1 MQVYVYLPT
10 YPHLPLVPPL
20 SPPAMTVALGPSTFT
35 APGAFPTS
43 VFGSYYNDPTQT
55 SSQVQPVISDPVT
68 NVVYPLS
75 LTDPDTIPLLDTKDP
90 TPFPPPASAD
100 AIVAAAIRQIQLIAS
115 PNTPSSPFP
124 NDRCVACQAAL
135 LPAKFAFLAAPSQ
148 GASIAVALCEA
159 LNLAGS
165 TEACEVGFG
174 QFGLANI
181 LTQVISNADVV
192 GYDGQAICNEF
203 AGACPL
209 PPTTPLNL
217 TGWFAK
223 PKPNPL
229 PAARAPSG
237 ERLKVLHLSDFHIDP
252 RYKTGAEANCTSGL
266 CCREDAV
273 AQSSPNVTLFPAP
286 RFGSYLC
293 DTPYALALA
302 ALESVPVLTGTQGS
316 GFNFTIYT
324 GDLISH
330 DSMNELS
337 RDYVLY
343 TETIVYELFK
353 KTLGS
358 GPVYAALG
366 NHDTQ
371 QTAQDSPHSLGGNLT
386 DQFSWNYDHVAGLWE
401 LEGWIDKTAAQL
413 ARANYGAYMVQR
425 GDGLRIITL
434 NTDFWYQSNFFN
446 YFNMTNP
453 DTSGMLRFLTDEL
466 QDAEDA
472 GDKVWIL
479 GHVLSGY
486 SGGDAIENPTNL
498 FYQIVDRFSPHVIAN
513 IFWGHSHMDHFQIYY
528 SNNGTNMSAETAQA
542 VSWIGPSITPLTDLN
557 SGFRMYE
564 VDSKTFEILDAYT
577 WTSDV
582 SSFPALDSQVEFGPT
597 YSLEYNTRETYGAAA
612 PGWGPNDPLNATWW
626 HLVTEAMETNSTLF
640 SFFNDFLTKQ
650 SPFNSPCESTCQTA
664 RICYMRSG
672 SSSLAFQ
679 NCAPGF

>member
-1 MQVYVYLPT
+1 M
-10 YPHLPLVPPL
+10 
-20 SPPAMTVALGPSTFT
+20 SIALGPSTFT

-43 VFGSYYNDPTQT
+43 IFGSYYNDPTQT

-75 LTDPDTIPLLDTKDP
+75 LTSPDTIPLIDTKDP

-100 AIVAAAIRQIQLIAS
+100 AIVAAAIRQIQLIVS
-115 PNTPSSPFP
+115 PNSPSSPFI
-124 NDRCVACQAAL
+124 ND
-135 LPAKFAFLAAPSQ
+135 PSHFSPRHPQ
-148 GASIAVALCEA
+148 GASISVALCEA
-159 LNLAGS
+159 LGFQSS
-165 TEACEVGFG
+165 TEACEVGLG
-174 QFGLANI
+174 QFGLANV
-181 LTQVISNADVV
+181 LTQVISNADVA
-192 GYDGQAICNEF
+192 GYDGQAICFEF
-203 AGACPL
+203 GNGACPR

-223 PKPNPL
+223 PKPDPL
-229 PAARAPSG
+229 PARRTPSG

-252 RYKTGAEANCTSGL
+252 RFKTGAEANCSSGL
-266 CCREDAV
+266 CCRENAF
-273 AQSSPNVTLFPAP
+273 AQSSPNATLMPAP

-302 ALESVPVLTGTQGS
+302 ALESIPVLTGTQGT
-316 GFNFTIYT
+316 GFDFTIYT
-324 GDLISH
+324 GDLVSH
-330 DSMNELS
+330 DPMNELS
-337 RDYVLY
+337 RDYTV
-343 TETIVYELFK
+343 VYELFK

-371 QTAQDSPHSLGGNLT
+371 QSWGPSSSKQSSSVLTFRSAQDSPHSLGGNLT

-401 LEGWIDKTAAQL
+401 LEGWIDETAAQL

-425 GDGLRIITL
+425 GDGLRIVTL
-434 NTDFWYQSNFFN
+434 NTDFWYESNIFN

-453 DTSGMLRFLTDEL
+453 DNSGMLRFLTDEL

-472 GDKVWIL
+472 GDRVWIL
-479 GHVLSGY
+479 GHVLSGFT
-486 SGGDAIENPTNL
+486 GGDGIENPTDL

-513 IFWGHSHMDHFQIYY
+513 IFWGHSHEDHFQIYY

-564 VDSKTFEILDAYT
+564 VDSNTFEILDAYT

-582 SSFPALDSQVEFGPT
+582 SSFPKLDSQLEFGPT
-597 YSLEYNTRETYGAAA
+597 YSLEYSTRETYGPAV
-612 PGWGPNDPLNATWW
+612 PGWGLNDPLNATWW
-626 HLVTEAMETNSTLF
+626 HRVTEAMETNSTLI
-640 SFFNDFLTKQ
+640 SIFNDFLTKQ
-650 SPFNSPCESTCQTA
+650 SPFNGPCNSTCAAA

-672 SSSLAFQ
+672 SSSIAFQ

>member
-1 MQVYVYLPT
+1 M
-10 YPHLPLVPPL
+10 
-20 SPPAMTVALGPSTFT
+20 SVALGPPTFT

-43 VFGSYYNDPTQT
+43 IFGSYYNDPTQT

-75 LTDPDTIPLLDTKDP
+75 LTSPDTIPLIDTKDP

-100 AIVAAAIRQIQLIAS
+100 AIAAAAVRQIQLITS
-115 PNTPSSPFP
+115 PSSPSSPFI
-124 NDRCVACQAAL
+124 NDPCAACQAAL
-135 LPAKFAFLAAPSQ
+135 LPAKIAFLAAPSE
-148 GASIAVALCEA
+148 GASISIALCEA
-159 LNLAGS
+159 LGLQGS

-174 QFGLANI
+174 QFGLADV
-181 LTQVISNADVV
+181 LTQVISNAD
-192 GYDGQAICNEF
+192 AICFEF
-203 AGACPL
+203 ANGACPR
-209 PPTTPLNL
+209 PPTTPSNL

-223 PKPNPL
+223 TKPDPL
-229 PAARAPSG
+229 PAPRTPSG

-252 RYKTGAEANCTSGL
+252 RFKTGAEANCSSGL
-266 CCREDAV
+266 CCRENAF
-273 AQSSPNVTLFPAP
+273 AQSSPNATLMPAP

-302 ALESVPVLTGTQGS
+302 ALESIPGT

-330 DSMNELS
+330 DPMNELS
-337 RDYVLY
+337 RDYTV
-343 TETIVYELFK
+343 IYELFK

-371 QTAQDSPHSLGGNLT
+371 QSAQDSPHLLGGNLT

-401 LEGWIDKTAAQL
+401 LEGWIDETAAHL

-425 GDGLRIITL
+425 GDGLRVITL
-434 NTDFWYQSNFFN
+434 NTDFWYASNVFN

-453 DTSGMLRFLTDEL
+453 DNSGMLRFLTDEL
-466 QDAEDA
+466 QDAEDT
-472 GDKVWIL
+472 GDRVWIL
-479 GHVLSGY
+479 GHVLSGFT
-486 SGGDAIENPTNL
+486 GQDGIKNPTDL
-498 FYQIVDRFSPHVIAN
+498 CDVDRFSPHVIAN
-513 IFWGHSHMDHFQIYY
+513 IFWGHSHEDHFQIYY
-528 SNNGTNMSAETAQA
+528 SSNGTNMSAETAQA
-542 VSWIGPSITPLTDLN
+542 ISWIGPSITPLTDLN

-582 SSFPALDSQVEFGPT
+582 SSFPELDSQLEFGPT
-597 YSLEYNTRETYGAAA
+597 YSLEYNTPETYGPAV
-612 PGWGPNDPLNATWW
+612 PGWGLNDPLNATWW
-626 HLVTEAMETNSTLF
+626 HLVTEALETNSTLF
-640 SFFNDFLTKQ
+640 SSFNDFLTKQ
-650 SPFNSPCESTCQTA
+650 SPFNTPCNSTCEAA

-672 SSSLAFQ
+672 SSSIAFQ